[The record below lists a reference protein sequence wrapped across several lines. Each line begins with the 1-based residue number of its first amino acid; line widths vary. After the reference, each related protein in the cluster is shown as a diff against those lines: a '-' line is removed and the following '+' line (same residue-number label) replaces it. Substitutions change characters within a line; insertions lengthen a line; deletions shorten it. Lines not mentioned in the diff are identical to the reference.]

1 MVFNDTTTK
10 NGVIQQCE
18 DWLFGNNYGAIS
30 SNTDLLKKFTV
41 FFNRGLDKT
50 RSVLLMVDARFQEDD
65 PNYTT
70 IPSDTTTL
78 SNGVA
83 KYTLN
88 RSHGIVDGFEVLDID
103 GKYYPLKP
111 IDYRDIRSMGTT
123 PTEMETPNGK
133 PYWYDVSSNVVTLFP
148 APATG
153 SVTMA
158 LGLKVIY
165 KREPKYA
172 VYTDT
177 NTEVGVPRMFQD
189 IPGLFACQEY
199 AKQNS
204 MNDKA
209 REIDAEI
216 EKRTN
221 DFKKTISN
229 RNRDEQLVIT
239 EENPINYI

>member
-1 MVFNDTTTK
+1 MTFNDTTTK

-30 SNTDLLKKFTV
+30 GNTELLKKFTV
-41 FFNRGLDKT
+41 LYNRGLDKT
-50 RSVLLMVDARFQEDD
+50 RGFINSVDNRWQDDD

-70 IPSDTTTL
+70 IPSDTTNL

-83 KYTLN
+83 SYTID
-88 RSHGIVDGFEVLDID
+88 RSHGIIEGFEVLDAQ
-103 GKYYPLKP
+103 GKYYPLTH
-111 IDYRDIRSMGTT
+111 IDYRDIRDMGTT
-123 PTEMETPNGK
+123 ITEYESNPAMPHS
-133 PYWYDVSSNVVTLFP
+133 YDIRGDVVTLFP

-153 SVTMA
+153 SVTMEA
-158 LGLKVIY
+158 GLKVVY

-177 NTEVGVPRMFQD
+177 SAEVGVPRMFQD
-189 IPGLFACQEY
+189 IPGLYACQEY

-204 MNDKA
+204 MAEKA

-216 EKRTN
+216 QTRQDTLGDHFSK
-221 DFKKTISN
+221 
-229 RNRDEQLVIT
+229 RNRDETLTIT
-239 EENPINYI
+239 ADIPQNYV